1 MLRLIVRHC
10 SSSGASNFDSI
21 SSDTLNEYFSEYI
34 SESES
39 SKSDTSVITETIDS
53 SSIETINVVNYFC
66 TEVTSVSGNAVTV
79 HVKKLYTIMQG
90 KAITYM
96 LQTTQPYITDDM
108 STMLTG
114 IISTAEYSTV
124 KVLSLRT
131 HFSWRL

>member
-10 SSSGASNFDSI
+10 SSRGASNFDSI

-39 SKSDTSVITETIDS
+39 SKSDTSVITETI
-53 SSIETINVVNYFC
+53 NGVNYFC

-96 LQTTQPYITDDM
+96 LQTTH
-108 STMLTG
+108 LT
-114 IISTAEYSTV
+114 SQMT
-124 KVLSLRT
+124 
-131 HFSWRL
+131 